1 MKMNR
6 SQCRLEI
13 KSAEPQAEDGLM
25 SFSGYGAVFGNVDA
39 YGDIIEKG
47 AFRKTIE
54 EFKASGRWPA
64 MLSQHGGWGL
74 TARDMTPVGV
84 WTEMKEDDHGLY
96 VEGVLADTERGRELY
111 TLMKMQPRPAIDGM
125 SIGFYC
131 TDYTDEKVVGDTI
144 RHITGIDLVELSLV
158 TFPANGEAR
167 VGEVKSEDL
176 SIRDAEHALRDA
188 GFSRAEAKRILAEGF
203 SSSTSL
209 RDAEAKDDTSELA
222 ELLRRNISAM
232 KGGKE

>member
-13 KSAEPQAEDGLM
+13 KSVQAAEEGHEM
-25 SFSGYGAVFGNVDA
+25 SFSGYGAVFGNIDS
-39 YGDIIEKG
+39 YGDVIEKG
-47 AFRKTIE
+47 AFAKSLE

-64 MLSQHGGWGL
+64 MLSQHGGWGV
-74 TARDMTPVGV
+74 TAKDMTPVGV
-84 WTEMKEDDHGLY
+84 WTKMEEDDHGLY

-131 TDYTDEKVVGDTI
+131 TDSYDEKADGETL

-176 SIRDAEHALRDA
+176 TVRDAEHALRDA
-188 GFSRAEAKRILAEGF
+188 GFSREAAKKILAKGF
-203 SSSTSL
+203 KSLSL
-209 RDAEAKDDTSELA
+209 RDAEEKESTVELA
-222 ELLRRNISAM
+222 EMLRHNISAL
-232 KGGKE
+232 KGKE